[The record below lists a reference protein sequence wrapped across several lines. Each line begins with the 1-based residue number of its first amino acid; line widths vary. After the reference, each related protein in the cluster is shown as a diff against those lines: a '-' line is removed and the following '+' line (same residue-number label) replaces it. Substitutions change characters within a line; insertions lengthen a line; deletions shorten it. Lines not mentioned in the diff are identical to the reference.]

1 MREEGKQGKHGP
13 FAKPIK
19 ERSQGK
25 KEGRGEV
32 VKASRWPRI
41 DKKTIIRERRRELV
55 KSRRI
60 YDLTLITP
68 SSTTRRFTPRERR
81 IFFPPIFFFFSLP
94 SSLPPL
100 KNLFSVHAIR
110 RKKEEG
116 GGGGR
121 TRCPT
126 VSVLR
131 IAAGNLRPLPVV
143 NREDSGFYAKI
154 DILQHPPSS
163 HESTIHPRKKGMRA
177 HCRDTRSA
185 VILSL
190 MRFSSSFFSFSFFL
204 SFFFPLPPPTISPL

>member
-94 SSLPPL
+94 SFLPPL

-110 RKKEEG
+110 RKKRRGEGEEERG
-116 GGGGR
+116 VQRCRFCGSPLEIFDPSLLSTGKIAGF
-121 TRCPT
+121 TRK
-126 VSVLR
+126 S
-131 IAAGNLRPLPVV
+131 I
-143 NREDSGFYAKI
+143 
-154 DILQHPPSS
+154 
-163 HESTIHPRKKGMRA
+163 
-177 HCRDTRSA
+177 
-185 VILSL
+185 
-190 MRFSSSFFSFSFFL
+190 SSST
-204 SFFFPLPPPTISPL
+204 LPPPTSPRYTHGRKGCALIAEIRAPRLSYL